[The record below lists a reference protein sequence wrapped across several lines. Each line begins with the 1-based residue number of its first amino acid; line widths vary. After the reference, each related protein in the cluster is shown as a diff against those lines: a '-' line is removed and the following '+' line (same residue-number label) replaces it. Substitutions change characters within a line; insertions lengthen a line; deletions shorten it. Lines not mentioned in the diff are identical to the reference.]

1 MSVSAFSD
9 VVRARVMARSGGF
22 CEVRVNG
29 CWDEGSQYHHR
40 RPRGMGGSRSSVSG
54 GAANCLFVCLSCH
67 NALETAERAEAR
79 DRGWI
84 VRQGADPRQVPV
96 YRYRRWVL
104 LNDEGGITPVEAQSW
119 TTQ

>member
-54 GAANCLFVCLSCH
+54 GAANCLFVCLPCH
-67 NALETAERAEAR
+67 NALETVEPADQVSYRLVDERLERRERARAR
-79 DRGWI
+79 VNSRTGE
-84 VRQGADPRQVPV
+84 
-96 YRYRRWVL
+96 RR
-104 LNDEGGITPVEAQSW
+104 ET
-119 TTQ
+119 